1 MSGFAADFIKPYSR
15 GGEAGKWTPL
25 QPSGQRPVKPENLS
39 PTDYPTNT
47 LAHELTISKEV
58 FFMQTR
64 PFSPDII
71 FTSIPALLPYLAVTL
86 VVGVTSILTGS
97 IIGMLLAWA
106 KLSGHKAIR
115 ALADGYTYIIRCTP
129 SIVLLF
135 IVFYGL
141 PKFMEAE
148 FGIDM
153 DNLSRAIFV
162 IITFTFLFGAY
173 VSEVFRSAYETV
185 DRGQYEAAVTI
196 GLSPEQAFFRV
207 MLPQAAVIAL
217 PNFGNSVIN
226 LMKESALAY
235 TIGLI
240 DLLGRTNLII
250 SKNYGAYGVELYVA
264 CLLIYWGL
272 SFLIEQAF
280 LRMESYLGR
289 GRLKA

>member
-1 MSGFAADFIKPYSR
+1 
-15 GGEAGKWTPL
+15 
-25 QPSGQRPVKPENLS
+25 
-39 PTDYPTNT
+39 
-47 LAHELTISKEV
+47 
-58 FFMQTR
+58 MQTR

-71 FTSIPALLPYLAVTL
+71 FTSIPALLPYLTVTL

-97 IIGMLLAWA
+97 ILGMLLAWA
-106 KLSGHKAIR
+106 KLSGHKVIR

-148 FGIDM
+148 FGIDL
-153 DNLSRAIFV
+153 DDLSRAVFV
-162 IITFTFLFGAY
+162 IITFTLLFGAY

-185 DRGQYEAAVTI
+185 DKGQYEAAVTI
-196 GLSPEQAFFRV
+196 GLSPKQALFRV

-250 SKNYGAYGVELYVA
+250 AKNYGAYGIELYVA

-272 SFLIEQAF
+272 SLVIEQAF
-280 LRMESYLGR
+280 LRMESYLDR

>member
-1 MSGFAADFIKPYSR
+1 
-15 GGEAGKWTPL
+15 
-25 QPSGQRPVKPENLS
+25 
-39 PTDYPTNT
+39 
-47 LAHELTISKEV
+47 
-58 FFMQTR
+58 MQTR

-71 FTSIPALLPYLAVTL
+71 FTSIPALLPYLTVTL

-97 IIGMLLAWA
+97 ILGMLLAWA
-106 KLSGHKAIR
+106 KLSGHKVIR

-153 DNLSRAIFV
+153 DDLSRAVFV
-162 IITFTFLFGAY
+162 IITFTLLFGAY

-185 DRGQYEAAVTI
+185 DKGQYEAAVTI
-196 GLSPEQAFFRV
+196 GLSPQQAFFRV

-250 SKNYGAYGVELYVA
+250 AKNYGAYGIELYVA

-272 SFLIEQAF
+272 SLVIEQAF
-280 LRMESYLGR
+280 LRMESYLDR

>member
-1 MSGFAADFIKPYSR
+1 
-15 GGEAGKWTPL
+15 
-25 QPSGQRPVKPENLS
+25 
-39 PTDYPTNT
+39 
-47 LAHELTISKEV
+47 
-58 FFMQTR
+58 MQTR
-64 PFSPDII
+64 PFSPEMI

-97 IIGMLLAWA
+97 LLGMLLAWA
-106 KLSGHKAIR
+106 KLSGRRVIR
-115 ALADGYTYIIRCTP
+115 MAADGYTYIIRCTP

-141 PKFMEAE
+141 PKFMESE

-153 DNLSRAIFV
+153 DNLSRAVFV
-162 IITFTFLFGAY
+162 IITFTLLFGDY
-173 VSEVFRSAYETV
+173 VSEVFRSAYEAV

-196 GLSPEQAFFRV
+196 GLSPLQAFFRV

-226 LMKESALAY
+226 LLKESALAY

-250 SKNYGAYGVELYVA
+250 AKNYGAYGIELYVA

-272 SFLIEQAF
+272 SIIIEQAF
-280 LRMESYLGR
+280 LRIESYLGR

>member
-1 MSGFAADFIKPYSR
+1 
-15 GGEAGKWTPL
+15 
-25 QPSGQRPVKPENLS
+25 
-39 PTDYPTNT
+39 
-47 LAHELTISKEV
+47 
-58 FFMQTR
+58 MQTR

-97 IIGMLLAWA
+97 ILGMLLAWA
-106 KLSGHKAIR
+106 KLSGHKVIR

-162 IITFTFLFGAY
+162 IITFTLLFGAY

-207 MLPQAAVIAL
+207 MLPQAAMIAL

-264 CLLIYWGL
+264 CLLIYWAL

>member
-1 MSGFAADFIKPYSR
+1 
-15 GGEAGKWTPL
+15 
-25 QPSGQRPVKPENLS
+25 
-39 PTDYPTNT
+39 
-47 LAHELTISKEV
+47 
-58 FFMQTR
+58 MQTR

-97 IIGMLLAWA
+97 ILGMLLAWA
-106 KLSGHKAIR
+106 KLSGHKVIR

-162 IITFTFLFGAY
+162 IITFTLLFGAY
-173 VSEVFRSAYETV
+173 VSVVFRSAYETV

-196 GLSPEQAFFRV
+196 GLSPKQAFFRV
-207 MLPQAAVIAL
+207 MLPQAAMIAL

-264 CLLIYWGL
+264 CLLIYWAL

>member
-1 MSGFAADFIKPYSR
+1 
-15 GGEAGKWTPL
+15 
-25 QPSGQRPVKPENLS
+25 
-39 PTDYPTNT
+39 
-47 LAHELTISKEV
+47 
-58 FFMQTR
+58 MQTR

-71 FTSIPALLPYLAVTL
+71 FTSIPALLPYLTVTL

-97 IIGMLLAWA
+97 ILGMLLAWA
-106 KLSGHKAIR
+106 KLSGHKVIR

-148 FGIDM
+148 FGIDL
-153 DNLSRAIFV
+153 DDLSRAVFV
-162 IITFTFLFGAY
+162 IITFTLLFGAY

-185 DRGQYEAAVTI
+185 DKGQYEAAVTI
-196 GLSPEQAFFRV
+196 GLSPKQAFFRV

-240 DLLGRTNLII
+240 DLLGRTNMII
-250 SKNYGAYGVELYVA
+250 AKNYGAYGIELYVA

-272 SFLIEQAF
+272 SLVIEQAF
-280 LRMESYLGR
+280 LRMESYLDR

>member
-1 MSGFAADFIKPYSR
+1 
-15 GGEAGKWTPL
+15 
-25 QPSGQRPVKPENLS
+25 
-39 PTDYPTNT
+39 
-47 LAHELTISKEV
+47 
-58 FFMQTR
+58 MQTR

-86 VVGVTSILTGS
+86 VVGVTSIFTGS
-97 IIGMLLAWA
+97 ILGMLLAWA
-106 KLSGHKAIR
+106 KLSGHKVIR

-162 IITFTFLFGAY
+162 IITFTLLFGAY

-196 GLSPEQAFFRV
+196 GLSPKQAFFRV
-207 MLPQAAVIAL
+207 MLPQAAMIAL

-264 CLLIYWGL
+264 CLLIYWAL

>member
-1 MSGFAADFIKPYSR
+1 
-15 GGEAGKWTPL
+15 
-25 QPSGQRPVKPENLS
+25 
-39 PTDYPTNT
+39 
-47 LAHELTISKEV
+47 
-58 FFMQTR
+58 MQTR

-97 IIGMLLAWA
+97 ILGMLLAWA
-106 KLSGHKAIR
+106 KLSGHKVIR

-162 IITFTFLFGAY
+162 IITFTLLFGAY

-196 GLSPEQAFFRV
+196 GLSPKQAFFRV
-207 MLPQAAVIAL
+207 MLPQAAMIAL
-217 PNFGNSVIN
+217 PDFGNSVIN

-264 CLLIYWGL
+264 CLLIYWAL

>member
-1 MSGFAADFIKPYSR
+1 
-15 GGEAGKWTPL
+15 
-25 QPSGQRPVKPENLS
+25 
-39 PTDYPTNT
+39 
-47 LAHELTISKEV
+47 
-58 FFMQTR
+58 MQTR

-71 FTSIPALLPYLAVTL
+71 FTSIPALLPYLTVTL
-86 VVGVTSILTGS
+86 VVGMTSILTGS
-97 IIGMLLAWA
+97 ILGMLLAWA
-106 KLSGHKAIR
+106 KLSGHKVIR

-148 FGIDM
+148 FGIDL
-153 DNLSRAIFV
+153 DDLSRAVFV
-162 IITFTFLFGAY
+162 IITFTLLFGAY

-185 DRGQYEAAVTI
+185 DKGQYEAAVTI
-196 GLSPEQAFFRV
+196 GLSPQQAFFRV
-207 MLPQAAVIAL
+207 MLAQAAVIAL

-250 SKNYGAYGVELYVA
+250 AKNYGAYGIELYVA

-272 SFLIEQAF
+272 SLVIEQAF
-280 LRMESYLGR
+280 LRMESYLDR

>member
-1 MSGFAADFIKPYSR
+1 
-15 GGEAGKWTPL
+15 
-25 QPSGQRPVKPENLS
+25 
-39 PTDYPTNT
+39 
-47 LAHELTISKEV
+47 
-58 FFMQTR
+58 MQTR

-71 FTSIPALLPYLAVTL
+71 FTSIPALLPYLTVTL

-97 IIGMLLAWA
+97 ILGMLLAWA
-106 KLSGHKAIR
+106 KLSGHKVIR

-148 FGIDM
+148 FGIDL
-153 DNLSRAIFV
+153 DDLSRAVFV
-162 IITFTFLFGAY
+162 IITFTLLFGAY

-185 DRGQYEAAVTI
+185 DKGQYAAAVTI
-196 GLSPEQAFFRV
+196 GLSPKQAFFRV

-250 SKNYGAYGVELYVA
+250 AKNYGAYGIELYVA

-272 SFLIEQAF
+272 SLVIEQAF
-280 LRMESYLGR
+280 LRMESYLDR

>member
-1 MSGFAADFIKPYSR
+1 
-15 GGEAGKWTPL
+15 
-25 QPSGQRPVKPENLS
+25 
-39 PTDYPTNT
+39 
-47 LAHELTISKEV
+47 
-58 FFMQTR
+58 MQTR

-71 FTSIPALLPYLAVTL
+71 FTSIPALLPYLTVTL
-86 VVGVTSILTGS
+86 VVGLTSILTGS
-97 IIGMLLAWA
+97 ILGMLLAWA
-106 KLSGHKAIR
+106 KLSGHKVIR

-162 IITFTFLFGAY
+162 IITFTLLFGAY

-196 GLSPEQAFFRV
+196 GLSPKQAFFRV
-207 MLPQAAVIAL
+207 MLPQATVIAL

-264 CLLIYWGL
+264 CLLIYWAL

>member
-1 MSGFAADFIKPYSR
+1 
-15 GGEAGKWTPL
+15 
-25 QPSGQRPVKPENLS
+25 
-39 PTDYPTNT
+39 
-47 LAHELTISKEV
+47 
-58 FFMQTR
+58 MQTR
-64 PFSPDII
+64 PFSPEMI
-71 FTSIPALLPYLAVTL
+71 FTSIPDLLPYLAVTL

-97 IIGMLLAWA
+97 ILGMLLAWA
-106 KLSGHKAIR
+106 KLSGHKVIR

-148 FGIDM
+148 FGIDL
-153 DNLSRAIFV
+153 DDLSRAVFV
-162 IITFTFLFGAY
+162 IITFTLLFGAY
-173 VSEVFRSAYETV
+173 VSEMFRSAYETV
-185 DRGQYEAAVTI
+185 DKGQYEAAVTI
-196 GLSPEQAFFRV
+196 GLSPKQAFFRV

-250 SKNYGAYGVELYVA
+250 AKNYGAYGIELYVA

-272 SFLIEQAF
+272 SLVIEQAF
-280 LRMESYLGR
+280 LRMESYLDR

>member
-1 MSGFAADFIKPYSR
+1 
-15 GGEAGKWTPL
+15 
-25 QPSGQRPVKPENLS
+25 
-39 PTDYPTNT
+39 
-47 LAHELTISKEV
+47 
-58 FFMQTR
+58 MQTR

-97 IIGMLLAWA
+97 ILGMLLAWA
-106 KLSGHKAIR
+106 KLSGHKVIR

-162 IITFTFLFGAY
+162 IITFTLLFGAY

-217 PNFGNSVIN
+217 PNFGKSVIN

-264 CLLIYWGL
+264 CLLIYWAL

-280 LRMESYLGR
+280 FRMESYLGR

>member
-1 MSGFAADFIKPYSR
+1 
-15 GGEAGKWTPL
+15 
-25 QPSGQRPVKPENLS
+25 
-39 PTDYPTNT
+39 
-47 LAHELTISKEV
+47 
-58 FFMQTR
+58 MQTR

-97 IIGMLLAWA
+97 ILGMLLAWA
-106 KLSGHKAIR
+106 KLSGHKVIR

-162 IITFTFLFGAY
+162 IITFTLLFGAY

-240 DLLGRTNLII
+240 DLLGRTHLII

-264 CLLIYWGL
+264 CLLIYWAL

>member
-1 MSGFAADFIKPYSR
+1 
-15 GGEAGKWTPL
+15 
-25 QPSGQRPVKPENLS
+25 
-39 PTDYPTNT
+39 
-47 LAHELTISKEV
+47 
-58 FFMQTR
+58 MQTR

-97 IIGMLLAWA
+97 ILGMLLAWA
-106 KLSGHKAIR
+106 KLSGHKVIR
-115 ALADGYTYIIRCTP
+115 ALADCYTYIIRCTP

-162 IITFTFLFGAY
+162 IITFTLLFGAY

-196 GLSPEQAFFRV
+196 GLSPKQAFFRV
-207 MLPQAAVIAL
+207 MLPQAAMIAL

-264 CLLIYWGL
+264 CLLIYWAL

>member
-1 MSGFAADFIKPYSR
+1 
-15 GGEAGKWTPL
+15 
-25 QPSGQRPVKPENLS
+25 
-39 PTDYPTNT
+39 
-47 LAHELTISKEV
+47 
-58 FFMQTR
+58 MQTR
-64 PFSPDII
+64 PFSPEMI
-71 FTSIPALLPYLAVTL
+71 FTSIPDLLPYLAVTL

-97 IIGMLLAWA
+97 ILGMLLAWA
-106 KLSGHKAIR
+106 KLSGHKVIR

-153 DNLSRAIFV
+153 DDLSRAVFV
-162 IITFTFLFGAY
+162 IITFTLLFGAY

-185 DRGQYEAAVTI
+185 DKGQYEAAVTI
-196 GLSPEQAFFRV
+196 GLSPKQAFFRV

-250 SKNYGAYGVELYVA
+250 AKNYGAYGIELYVA

-272 SFLIEQAF
+272 SLVIEQAF
-280 LRMESYLGR
+280 LRMESYLDR

>member
-1 MSGFAADFIKPYSR
+1 
-15 GGEAGKWTPL
+15 
-25 QPSGQRPVKPENLS
+25 
-39 PTDYPTNT
+39 
-47 LAHELTISKEV
+47 
-58 FFMQTR
+58 MQTR

-97 IIGMLLAWA
+97 ILGMLLAWA
-106 KLSGHKAIR
+106 KLSGHKVIR

-162 IITFTFLFGAY
+162 IITFTLLFGAY

-196 GLSPEQAFFRV
+196 GLSPKQAFFRV

-264 CLLIYWGL
+264 CLLIYWAL

-289 GRLKA
+289 GRLKG

>member
-1 MSGFAADFIKPYSR
+1 
-15 GGEAGKWTPL
+15 
-25 QPSGQRPVKPENLS
+25 
-39 PTDYPTNT
+39 
-47 LAHELTISKEV
+47 
-58 FFMQTR
+58 MQTR

-97 IIGMLLAWA
+97 ILGMLLAWA
-106 KLSGHKAIR
+106 KLSGHKVIR

-162 IITFTFLFGAY
+162 IITFTLLFGAY

>member
-1 MSGFAADFIKPYSR
+1 
-15 GGEAGKWTPL
+15 
-25 QPSGQRPVKPENLS
+25 
-39 PTDYPTNT
+39 
-47 LAHELTISKEV
+47 
-58 FFMQTR
+58 MQTR

-97 IIGMLLAWA
+97 ILGMLLAWA
-106 KLSGHKAIR
+106 KLSGHKVIR

-162 IITFTFLFGAY
+162 IITFTLLFGAY

-264 CLLIYWGL
+264 CLLIYWAL

-280 LRMESYLGR
+280 FRMESYLGR

>member
-1 MSGFAADFIKPYSR
+1 
-15 GGEAGKWTPL
+15 
-25 QPSGQRPVKPENLS
+25 
-39 PTDYPTNT
+39 
-47 LAHELTISKEV
+47 
-58 FFMQTR
+58 MQTR

-71 FTSIPALLPYLAVTL
+71 FTSIPALLPYLTVTL

-97 IIGMLLAWA
+97 ILGMLLAWA
-106 KLSGHKAIR
+106 KLSGHKVIR

-153 DNLSRAIFV
+153 DDLSRAVFV
-162 IITFTFLFGAY
+162 IITFTLLFGAY

-185 DRGQYEAAVTI
+185 DKGQYEAAVTI

-250 SKNYGAYGVELYVA
+250 AKNYGAYGIELYVA

-272 SFLIEQAF
+272 SLVIEQAF
-280 LRMESYLGR
+280 LRIESYLDR

>member
-1 MSGFAADFIKPYSR
+1 
-15 GGEAGKWTPL
+15 
-25 QPSGQRPVKPENLS
+25 
-39 PTDYPTNT
+39 
-47 LAHELTISKEV
+47 
-58 FFMQTR
+58 MQTR

-71 FTSIPALLPYLAVTL
+71 FTSIPALLPYLTVTL

-97 IIGMLLAWA
+97 ILGMLLAWA
-106 KLSGHKAIR
+106 KLSGHKVIR

-153 DNLSRAIFV
+153 DDLSRAVFV
-162 IITFTFLFGAY
+162 IITFTLLFGAY

-185 DRGQYEAAVTI
+185 DKGQYEAAVTI
-196 GLSPEQAFFRV
+196 GLSPKQAFFRV

-250 SKNYGAYGVELYVA
+250 AKNYGAYGIELYVA

-272 SFLIEQAF
+272 SLMIEQAF
-280 LRMESYLGR
+280 LRMESYLDR

>member
-1 MSGFAADFIKPYSR
+1 
-15 GGEAGKWTPL
+15 
-25 QPSGQRPVKPENLS
+25 
-39 PTDYPTNT
+39 
-47 LAHELTISKEV
+47 
-58 FFMQTR
+58 MQTR

-71 FTSIPALLPYLAVTL
+71 FTSIPALLPYLTVTL

-97 IIGMLLAWA
+97 ILGMLLAWA
-106 KLSGHKAIR
+106 KLSGHKVIR

-148 FGIDM
+148 FGIDL
-153 DNLSRAIFV
+153 DDLSRAVFV
-162 IITFTFLFGAY
+162 IITFTLLFGAY

-185 DRGQYEAAVTI
+185 DKGQYEAAVTI
-196 GLSPEQAFFRV
+196 GLSPKQAFFRV
-207 MLPQAAVIAL
+207 MLPQATVIAL

-250 SKNYGAYGVELYVA
+250 AKNYGAYGIELYVA

-272 SFLIEQAF
+272 SLVIEQAF
-280 LRMESYLGR
+280 LRMESYLDR

>member
-1 MSGFAADFIKPYSR
+1 
-15 GGEAGKWTPL
+15 
-25 QPSGQRPVKPENLS
+25 
-39 PTDYPTNT
+39 
-47 LAHELTISKEV
+47 
-58 FFMQTR
+58 MQTR

-97 IIGMLLAWA
+97 ILGMLLAWA
-106 KLSGHKAIR
+106 KLSGHKVIR

-162 IITFTFLFGAY
+162 IITFTLLFGAY

-196 GLSPEQAFFRV
+196 GLSPKQAFFQV

-264 CLLIYWGL
+264 CLLIYWAL

>member
-1 MSGFAADFIKPYSR
+1 
-15 GGEAGKWTPL
+15 
-25 QPSGQRPVKPENLS
+25 
-39 PTDYPTNT
+39 
-47 LAHELTISKEV
+47 
-58 FFMQTR
+58 MQTR

-97 IIGMLLAWA
+97 ILGMLLAWA
-106 KLSGHKAIR
+106 KLSRHKVIR

-162 IITFTFLFGAY
+162 IITFTLLFGAY

-264 CLLIYWGL
+264 CLLIYWAL

>member
-1 MSGFAADFIKPYSR
+1 
-15 GGEAGKWTPL
+15 
-25 QPSGQRPVKPENLS
+25 
-39 PTDYPTNT
+39 
-47 LAHELTISKEV
+47 
-58 FFMQTR
+58 MQTR

-71 FTSIPALLPYLAVTL
+71 FTSIPALLPYLTVTL

-97 IIGMLLAWA
+97 ILGMLLAWA
-106 KLSGHKAIR
+106 KLSGHKVIR

-153 DNLSRAIFV
+153 DNLSRAVFV
-162 IITFTFLFGAY
+162 IITFTLLFGAY

-185 DRGQYEAAVTI
+185 DKGQYEAAVTI
-196 GLSPEQAFFRV
+196 GLSPKQAFFRV
-207 MLPQAAVIAL
+207 MLAQAAVIAL

-250 SKNYGAYGVELYVA
+250 AKNYGAYGIELYVA

-272 SFLIEQAF
+272 SLVIEQAF
-280 LRMESYLGR
+280 LRMESYLDR

>member
-1 MSGFAADFIKPYSR
+1 
-15 GGEAGKWTPL
+15 
-25 QPSGQRPVKPENLS
+25 
-39 PTDYPTNT
+39 
-47 LAHELTISKEV
+47 
-58 FFMQTR
+58 MQTR

-97 IIGMLLAWA
+97 ILGMLLAWA
-106 KLSGHKAIR
+106 KLSGHKVIR

-162 IITFTFLFGAY
+162 IITFTLLFGAY

-196 GLSPEQAFFRV
+196 GLSPKQAFFQV

>member
-1 MSGFAADFIKPYSR
+1 
-15 GGEAGKWTPL
+15 
-25 QPSGQRPVKPENLS
+25 
-39 PTDYPTNT
+39 
-47 LAHELTISKEV
+47 
-58 FFMQTR
+58 MQTR

-97 IIGMLLAWA
+97 ILGMLLAWA
-106 KLSGHKAIR
+106 KLSGHKVIR
-115 ALADGYTYIIRCTP
+115 TLADGYTYIIRCTP

-162 IITFTFLFGAY
+162 IITFTLLFGAY

-264 CLLIYWGL
+264 CLLIYWAL

>member
-1 MSGFAADFIKPYSR
+1 
-15 GGEAGKWTPL
+15 
-25 QPSGQRPVKPENLS
+25 
-39 PTDYPTNT
+39 
-47 LAHELTISKEV
+47 
-58 FFMQTR
+58 MQTR

-97 IIGMLLAWA
+97 ILGMLLAWA
-106 KLSGHKAIR
+106 KLSGHKVIR

-162 IITFTFLFGAY
+162 IITFTLLFGAY

-207 MLPQAAVIAL
+207 MLPQATVIAL

-264 CLLIYWGL
+264 CLLIYWAL